1 MHPDIYKDLRM
12 AHKPYKVSD
21 CLQEL
26 ARLNEKPMSSAK
38 GRDTRWEGP
47 LGVDDRTC
55 GYLWMR
61 ELARIGFFVN
71 VCCDERRAVNC
82 EAFPGAKGQNI
93 VKTELG
99 TLILVL
105 RTGRIRT
112 PNNAHPELLRR
123 LRLVFPAS
131 ME

>member
-1 MHPDIYKDLRM
+1 
-12 AHKPYKVSD
+12 
-21 CLQEL
+21 
-26 ARLNEKPMSSAK
+26 MSSAK

-47 LGVDDRTC
+47 LGVGDRTC

-71 VCCDERRAVNC
+71 VCCDDRRAVNC

-93 VKTELG
+93 VKTEMG

-112 PNNAHPELLRR
+112 PNNAHAELLRR